1 MHAEG
6 KQMKQNNKYLTLAR
20 REFWEHRG
28 LWLAPTVVAGLLLL
42 AALFGAMSI
51 DNGNGVHVSIGDSG
65 PRDAGS
71 QIGAV
76 SLVGLSTSI
85 GLFAAIVGVIYLLDC
100 LFAERKDRSIL
111 FWKSL
116 PTSDA
121 ETVLTKLGVALVL
134 LPALV
139 MVLAM
144 VLQPLLAAIAAVRFA
159 PLRPHLG
166 EVILGSLAAVPHLVG
181 LWMIAALWYAPL
193 ATYLMLASVLARR
206 TPIIYAVI
214 PPVALGVAER
224 MMLGTNH
231 VFRFVGER
239 LLPWPQGNRI
249 FARIEGGV
257 PHLSG
262 DWWKMFGEPGL
273 WLGVIAAGAL
283 AYAVIRLRRYRDDT

>member
-6 KQMKQNNKYLTLAR
+6 RKMKHNNKYLTLAR

-42 AALFGAMSI
+42 AAALFGAMSI
-51 DNGNGVHVSIGDSG
+51 DNGKFVHVSIGSG
-65 PRDAGS
+65 PNDSGS

-76 SLVGLSTSI
+76 TLFGLFTSI
-85 GLFAAIVGVIYLLDC
+85 GLFATIVSVFYLLDC
-100 LFAERKDRSIL
+100 LYAERKDRSIL

-121 ETVLTKLGVALVL
+121 ETVLTKLGVVLVL
-134 LPALV
+134 MPLLV
-139 MVLAM
+139 LALAM
-144 VLQPLLAAIAAVRFA
+144 VLQAMVAGIAAVRFA
-159 PLRPHLG
+159 PFRPQVG
-166 EVILGSLAAVPHLVG
+166 EALLGSLVAVPSLLG
-181 LWMIAALWYAPL
+181 LWIIVALWYAPL

-206 TPIIYAVI
+206 TAIVYAVI

-224 MMLGTNH
+224 MLLGTTH

-239 LLPWPQGNRI
+239 LFPWPQIGRVSAPVDGSMLRLGSDWWRM
-249 FARIEGGV
+249 FGV
-257 PHLSG
+257 PA
-262 DWWKMFGEPGL
+262 L
-273 WLGVIAAGAL
+273 WLGVVAAALL

>member
-1 MHAEG
+1 MN
-6 KQMKQNNKYLTLAR
+6 QNNKYLTLAR

-28 LWLAPTVVAGLLLL
+28 LWITPVAAAGLLLL

-51 DNGNGVHVSIGDSG
+51 DNGDGVHVSVGSG
-65 PRDAGS
+65 APDGAGN

-76 SLVGLSTSI
+76 SLIGLSTSI
-85 GLFAAIVGVIYLLDC
+85 GLFAAIVSVIYLLDC

-121 ETVLTKLGVALVL
+121 ETVLTKLGVVLVL
-134 LPALV
+134 VPLLV
-139 MVLAM
+139 MALAV
-144 VLQPLLAAIAAVRFA
+144 VLQPILSGIAAMRFA
-159 PLRPHLG
+159 PLRPYVGDLL
-166 EVILGSLAAVPHLVG
+166 LGSLTALPHLLG
-181 LWMIAALWYAPL
+181 LWIIATLWYAPV

-206 TPIIYAVI
+206 TPILYAVI

-224 MMLGTNH
+224 VMLGTSH

-239 LLPWPQGNRI
+239 LFPWPRQGGLFVQTDR
-249 FARIEGGV
+249 GGV

-273 WLGVIAAGAL
+273 WLGVIAAAAL

>member
-6 KQMKQNNKYLTLAR
+6 NDMNKNNKYLTLVR

-28 LWLAPTVVAGLLLL
+28 LWMAPVVAAGLML
-42 AALFGAMSI
+42 AAAIFGAMNIQTGKGMSFGGPAADGAGAQLGAFSLI
-51 DNGNGVHVSIGDSG
+51 GV
-65 PRDAGS
+65 
-71 QIGAV
+71 
-76 SLVGLSTSI
+76 STSI
-85 GLFAAIVGVIYLLDC
+85 GLFAAIVSVFYLVDC

-121 ETVLTKLGVALVL
+121 DTVLTKLGVALVVMPL
-134 LPALV
+134 LV
-139 MVLAM
+139 MALAL
-144 VLQPLLAAIAAVRFA
+144 VLQPLLTGIAALRIEA
-159 PLRPHLG
+159 LRPQLG
-166 EVILGSLAAVPHLVG
+166 QLMLGGLIAVPNLLG
-181 LWMIAALWYAPL
+181 LWIIAMLWYAPA

-206 TPIIYAVI
+206 TPIVYAVI
-214 PPVALGVAER
+214 PPVALGVAESV
-224 MMLGTNH
+224 LFGTRH

-239 LLPWPQGNRI
+239 LLPWPRQGSI
-249 FARIEGGV
+249 FAQVEGGI

-283 AYAVIRLRRYRDDT
+283 TFAVIRLRRYRDDT